1 MGIKGLNRYIRENC
15 KKSTKLFHLSNVTG
29 KKIAVDTSIF
39 LYKYEG
45 EGALMENMYRM
56 LSIFRYYG
64 VIPLFVFDGAP
75 PTEKKALLQ
84 YRRERKE
91 LAINNCA
98 KMEEELLSTRETGIH
113 NEDQYKMIELLNQ
126 TKKQC
131 VYMTREK
138 INQVKELI
146 HAMGASYVDAIG
158 EAEELCA
165 HMVLSCGFWACLSDD
180 TDLFVYGCPRVLR
193 YMSLMNHTV
202 VSYDMNGIL
211 EELKLTQ
218 NEFMEI
224 CVFAGTDYS
233 FEENVSGQ
241 DQEGKLVLA
250 FQCFDTYKNTKDD
263 QDMNF
268 YTWLQYIHFIDSETM
283 NLYEKIKLMFD
294 LTKKDTFFISLPLFK
309 DNTENLILK
318 KVRKESLRYLLKNS
332 GFLFYENDRN
342 ISN

>member
-1 MGIKGLNRYIRENC
+1 
-15 KKSTKLFHLSNVTG
+15 
-29 KKIAVDTSIF
+29 
-39 LYKYEG
+39 
-45 EGALMENMYRM
+45 M

-91 LAINNCA
+91 MAVNKCA
-98 KMEEELLSTRETGIH
+98 KMEEELLSCRENGIH
-113 NEDQYKMIELLNQ
+113 DENQYKIMELLNQ

-131 VYMTREK
+131 VFMTRDK
-138 INQVKELI
+138 IYQVKELI

-165 HMVLSCGFWACLSDD
+165 HLVISCGFWACLSDD

-202 VSYDMNGIL
+202 VSYDMNEIL

-218 NEFMEI
+218 NEFLEI
-224 CVFAGTDYS
+224 CIFAGTDYS
-233 FEENVSGQ
+233 FEENVSLQ
-241 DQEGKLVLA
+241 DQEGKLIEA
-250 FQCFDTYKNTKDD
+250 FQCFDIYRNTKDD
-263 QDMNF
+263 ENMNF
-268 YTWLQYIHFIDSETM
+268 YSWLQYIQYIDSETIC
-283 NLYEKIKLMFD
+283 LYEKIKLMFD
-294 LTKKDTFFISLPLFK
+294 LTKKDSFFISLPLYNE
-309 DNTENLILK
+309 NTENLILK

-332 GFLFYENDRN
+332 GFLFYENHGKD
-342 ISN
+342 SN